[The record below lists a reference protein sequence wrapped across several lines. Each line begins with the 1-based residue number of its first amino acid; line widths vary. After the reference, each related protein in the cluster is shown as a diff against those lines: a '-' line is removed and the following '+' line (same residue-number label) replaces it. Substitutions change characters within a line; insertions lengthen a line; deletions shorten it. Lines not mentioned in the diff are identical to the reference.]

1 MRKSAVV
8 AIHMQQNLSDI
19 EWLYGSLET
28 LDDRP
33 LIPFAED
40 TIEQL
45 NALSAALL
53 RDPLSRQY
61 PDVVTFGFF
70 CRKANLLKLKEQH
83 SHMGLRL
90 GRGVVFHIAP
100 SNVPVNF
107 AYSMV
112 AGLLAGNTNVVRV
125 SQKIFP
131 QVNIIVQ
138 HMREIGMERVAVV
151 RYAHDSEANEVFSS
165 KCDVRVIWGG
175 DATIATIRKNSLP
188 ARAFDICFADRYSLA
203 VLNADQLIDEQ
214 DMDNLALKFYNDT
227 YLFDQ
232 NACSSPHLV
241 VWLGVTNSI
250 AKAKEMF
257 WSALQRIVEQKYTFQ
272 DVMAVDKLTALYRQ
286 AVVMPTHAEKTKDN
300 LLCRVEIDTLA
311 SDIDAFRCASGY
323 FTEYTAESLD
333 EIADI
338 VTRKYQTLAYFGFE
352 KNELEEFVLRNR
364 LTGIDRIV
372 PLGDTTAFSLIW
384 DGNDLINT
392 MSRVV
397 DIK

>member
-19 EWLYGSLET
+19 EWLHGSLATMDE
-28 LDDRP
+28 RP
-33 LIPFAED
+33 LMPFAEE

-45 NALSAALL
+45 NALSVALL
-53 RDPLSRQY
+53 KDPLSRQY

-70 CRKANLLKLKEQH
+70 CRKANMLKLKEQH
-83 SHMGLRL
+83 SHKELRL

-125 SQKIFP
+125 SQKAFP
-131 QVNIIVQ
+131 QVDIIVK
-138 HMREIGMERVAVV
+138 HMHEIGMERVAVV
-151 RYAHDSEANEVFSS
+151 RYTHDSEANEVFSA

-175 DATIATIRKNSLP
+175 DATIATIRKNALL
-188 ARAFDICFADRYSLA
+188 ARAFEICFADRYSLA
-203 VLNADQLIDEQ
+203 VINADKLVHEQ
-214 DMDNLALKFYNDT
+214 DMEGLALKFYNDT

-232 NACSSPHLV
+232 NACSAPHLV
-241 VWLGVTNSI
+241 VWLGDADSI
-250 AKAKEMF
+250 VSAKEKF
-257 WSALQRIVEQKYTFQ
+257 WSTLQQIIEQKYTFQ

-286 AVVMPTHAEKTKDN
+286 AVAMPTHAEKTKDN
-300 LLCRVEIDTLA
+300 LLCRVSIDSLSNDIDTY
-311 SDIDAFRCASGY
+311 RCASGY
-323 FTEYTAESLD
+323 FTEYIAKNLD
-333 EIADI
+333 EIASI
-338 VTRKYQTLAYFGFE
+338 VSKKYQTLAYYGFE
-352 KNELEEFVLRNR
+352 KRELEDFVLCNR

-372 PLGDTTAFSLIW
+372 PFGDTTAFSLIW
-384 DGNDLINT
+384 DGNDLIEI

-397 DIK
+397 NID

>member
-8 AIHMQQNLSDI
+8 ATHMQQSLSDI
-19 EWLYGSLET
+19 EWLHGSMAT

-33 LIPFAED
+33 LIPFAEE

-45 NALSAALL
+45 NALSVALL
-53 RDPLSRQY
+53 KDQHSRQY

-83 SHMGLRL
+83 SHTELRL
-90 GRGVVFHIAP
+90 GRGVIFHIAP

-125 SQKIFP
+125 SQKAFP
-131 QVNIIVQ
+131 QVDIIVK

-151 RYAHDSEANEVFSS
+151 RYAHESEANEVLSA

-175 DATIATIRKNSLP
+175 DATIATIRKNALP

-203 VLNADQLIDEQ
+203 VINADKLVDEQ
-214 DMDNLALKFYNDT
+214 DVDGLALRFYNDT

-232 NACSSPHLV
+232 NACSAPHLV
-241 VWLGVTNSI
+241 VWLGGNDSI

-257 WSALQRIVEQKYTFQ
+257 WPALQRVAEQKYTFQ

-286 AVVMPTHAEKTKDN
+286 AVAMPTHAEEHKNN
-300 LLCRVEIDTLA
+300 LLCRVEIDTLP
-311 SDIDAFRCASGY
+311 SDIDTFRCASGY
-323 FTEYTAESLD
+323 FTEYTAKNLD
-333 EIADI
+333 KIASI
-338 VTRKYQTLAYFGFE
+338 VTRKYQTLAYYGFE
-352 KNELEEFVLRNR
+352 KEELKHFVLRNR
-364 LTGIDRIV
+364 IIGIDRIV
-372 PLGDTTAFSLIW
+372 PFGETTSFSLIW

-397 DIK
+397 AVT

>member
-8 AIHMQQNLSDI
+8 AIHMQQNFSDI
-19 EWLYGSLET
+19 EWLHGSLET

-151 RYAHDSEANEVFSS
+151 RYAHESEANEVFST

-175 DATIATIRKNSLP
+175 DATIATIRKNALP
-188 ARAFDICFADRYSLA
+188 ARAFDICFADRYSMA
-203 VLNADQLIDEQ
+203 VINADKLVYER
-214 DMDNLALKFYNDT
+214 DMDGLALKFYNDT

-232 NACSSPHLV
+232 NACSAPHLV
-241 VWLGVTNSI
+241 VWLGNADSI
-250 AKAKEMF
+250 VSAKEKF
-257 WSALQRIVEQKYTFQ
+257 WSALQQIVDQKYTFQ

-286 AVVMPTHAEKTKDN
+286 AEAMPTHAIENENN
-300 LLCRVEIDTLA
+300 LLCRVEIETLA

-338 VTRKYQTLAYFGFE
+338 INRKYQTLAYYGFE
-352 KNELEEFVLRNR
+352 MKEFQDFVLRKR

-372 PLGDTTAFSLIW
+372 PFGDTTAFSMVW
-384 DGNDLINT
+384 DGNNLIST
-392 MSRVV
+392 MSRVL

>member
-8 AIHMQQNLSDI
+8 VIHMQQNLSDI
-19 EWLYGSLET
+19 EWLYGSLAT
-28 LDDRP
+28 MDDKP
-33 LIPFAED
+33 LIPFAEE

-45 NALSAALL
+45 NALSVALL
-53 RDPLSRQY
+53 RDPHARQY
-61 PDVVTFGFF
+61 PDVMTFGFF
-70 CRKANLLKLKEQH
+70 CRKASLLKLKEQH
-83 SHMGLRL
+83 SHTELRL

-112 AGLLAGNTNVVRV
+112 AGLLAGNSNVVRV
-125 SQKIFP
+125 SQKNFP
-131 QVNIIVQ
+131 QVDIIVK
-138 HMREIGMERVAVV
+138 HMREIGMERVTVV
-151 RYAHDSEANEVFSS
+151 RYTHESAANEAFSS

-175 DATIATIRKNSLP
+175 DATIATIRKNALP

-203 VLNADQLIDEQ
+203 VINADKLMDEK
-214 DMDNLALKFYNDT
+214 DMDSLAMKFYNDT

-232 NACSSPHLV
+232 NACSAPHLV
-241 VWLGVTNSI
+241 VWLGATNSI

-257 WSALQRIVEQKYTFQ
+257 WSALQRVVEQKYTFQ

-286 AVVMPTHAEKTKDN
+286 AVAMHTHAEEKKNN
-300 LLCRVEIDTLA
+300 LLCRVSIDSLPTY
-311 SDIDAFRCASGY
+311 IDAFRCASGY

-338 VTRKYQTLAYFGFE
+338 ITRKYQTLAYYGFE
-352 KNELEEFVLRNR
+352 KKELQDFVLRNC

-372 PLGDTTAFSLIW
+372 PFGDTTAFSLIW
-384 DGNDLINT
+384 DGNDLINI
-392 MSRVV
+392 MSRVIDV
-397 DIK
+397 K

>member
-8 AIHMQQNLSDI
+8 AIHMQQILSDI
-19 EWLYGSLET
+19 EWLYGSLAT
-28 LDDRP
+28 LDAKP
-33 LIPFAED
+33 LIPFAEE

-45 NALSAALL
+45 NALSVALL

-70 CRKANLLKLKEQH
+70 CRKANLLKLKEQQ

-125 SQKIFP
+125 SQKNFP
-131 QVNIIVQ
+131 QVDIIVK
-138 HMREIGMERVAVV
+138 HMREIGMERVTVV
-151 RYAHDSEANEVFSS
+151 RYTHESAANEAFSS

-175 DATIATIRKNSLP
+175 DATIATIRKNALP
-188 ARAFDICFADRYSLA
+188 ARAFDICFADRYSMA
-203 VLNADQLIDEQ
+203 VINADKLVHER
-214 DMDNLALKFYNDT
+214 DMDGLALKFYNDT

-232 NACSSPHLV
+232 NACSAPHLV
-241 VWLGVTNSI
+241 VWLRDADSI
-250 AKAKEMF
+250 VSAKEKF

-272 DVMAVDKLTALYRQ
+272 DVMAVDKLTALFRQ
-286 AVVMPTHAEKTKDN
+286 AVAMPTHAEEKKNN
-300 LLCRVEIDTLA
+300 LLCRVSIDSLPT
-311 SDIDAFRCASGY
+311 DIDAFRCASGY

-338 VTRKYQTLAYFGFE
+338 INRKYQTLAYYGFE
-352 KNELEEFVLRNR
+352 KKELQDFVLRNC

-372 PLGDTTAFSLIW
+372 PFGDTTDFSLIW
-384 DGNDLINT
+384 DGNNLIST

>member
-8 AIHMQQNLSDI
+8 ATHMQQSLSDI
-19 EWLYGSLET
+19 EWLHGSMAT

-45 NALSAALL
+45 NALSTALL

-151 RYAHDSEANEVFSS
+151 RYAHDSAANEVFSS
-165 KCDVRVIWGG
+165 KCDVRAIWGG
-175 DATIATIRKNSLP
+175 DATIATIRKNALP

-203 VLNADQLIDEQ
+203 VINADKLIEERDL
-214 DMDNLALKFYNDT
+214 DSLALKFYNDT

-232 NACSSPHLV
+232 NACSAPHLV
-241 VWLGVTNSI
+241 VWLGATNSI
-250 AKAKEMF
+250 VKAKEMF
-257 WSALQRIVEQKYTFQ
+257 WSALQRVVEQKYIFQ

-286 AVVMPTHAEKTKDN
+286 AVAMPMHAERTKDN

-311 SDIDAFRCASGY
+311 SNIDAFRCASGY
-323 FTEYTAESLD
+323 FTEYTAKNID
-333 EIADI
+333 EIANI
-338 VTRKYQTLAYFGFE
+338 ITSKYQTLAYYGVE
-352 KNELEEFVLRNR
+352 KNELEDFALRNR

-372 PLGDTTAFSLIW
+372 PFGDTTAFSLIW
-384 DGNDLINT
+384 DGNNLINT
-392 MSRVV
+392 MSRIV

>member
-19 EWLYGSLET
+19 VWLHGSLAI
-28 LDDRP
+28 LDGRP
-33 LIPFAED
+33 LIPFAEE
-40 TIEQL
+40 TMEQL
-45 NALSAALL
+45 NALSVALL
-53 RDPLSRQY
+53 KDPHSRQY

-70 CRKANLLKLKEQH
+70 CRKAILLKLKEQH
-83 SHMGLRL
+83 SHTELRL
-90 GRGVVFHIAP
+90 GRGVIFHIAP

-125 SQKIFP
+125 SQKAFP
-131 QVNIIVQ
+131 QVDIIVK

-151 RYAHDSEANEVFSS
+151 RYAHESEANEVLSA

-175 DATIATIRKNSLP
+175 DATIATIRKNALP

-203 VLNADQLIDEQ
+203 VINADKLVDEQ
-214 DMDNLALKFYNDT
+214 DVDGLALRFYNDT

-232 NACSSPHLV
+232 NACSAPHLV
-241 VWLGVTNSI
+241 VWIGGDDNI
-250 AKAKEMF
+250 AKAKGIF
-257 WSALQRIVEQKYTFQ
+257 WTALQRIAEQKYIFQ

-286 AVVMPTHAEKTKDN
+286 AVAMPIHIEKTKDN
-300 LLCRVEIDTLA
+300 LLCRVNIDSLPK
-311 SDIDAFRCASGY
+311 DIDAFRCASGY
-323 FTEYTAESLD
+323 FTEYTAKNLD
-333 EIADI
+333 EIVSI
-338 VTRKYQTLAYFGFE
+338 VTRKYQTLAYYGFE
-352 KNELEEFVLRNR
+352 KEELNNFVLRNR
-364 LTGIDRIV
+364 LIGIDRIV

-384 DGNDLINT
+384 DGNDLINV

-397 DIK
+397 DIL

>member
-8 AIHMQQNLSDI
+8 ATHMQQSLSDI
-19 EWLYGSLET
+19 EWLHGSMAT

-33 LIPFAED
+33 LIPFAEE

-45 NALSAALL
+45 NALSSALL
-53 RDPLSRQY
+53 KDPVSRQY

-70 CRKANLLKLKEQH
+70 CRRANLLKLKEQYVH
-83 SHMGLRL
+83 IGLRI
-90 GRGVVFHIAP
+90 GRGMVFHIAP

-112 AGLLAGNTNVVRV
+112 AGLLAGNSNVVRV
-125 SQKIFP
+125 SQKSFP
-131 QVNIIVQ
+131 QVDIIVK

-151 RYAHDSEANEVFSS
+151 RYAHESEANEVLSA

-175 DATIATIRKNSLP
+175 DATIATIRKNALP

-203 VLNADQLIDEQ
+203 VINADKLVDEQ
-214 DMDNLALKFYNDT
+214 DVDGLALRFYNDT

-232 NACSSPHLV
+232 NACSAPHLV
-241 VWLGVTNSI
+241 VWIGGDDNI
-250 AKAKEMF
+250 AKAKGIF

-286 AVVMPTHAEKTKDN
+286 AVAMPTHAEEHKNN
-300 LLCRVEIDTLA
+300 LLCRVEIDTLP
-311 SDIDAFRCASGY
+311 SDIDTFRCTCGY
-323 FTEYTAESLD
+323 FTEYTAADLD
-333 EIADI
+333 EIASI
-338 VTRKYQTLAYFGFE
+338 ITRKYQTLAYYGFE
-352 KNELEEFVLRNR
+352 RNELDDFVLRNR

-372 PLGDTTAFSLIW
+372 PFGDTTAFSLIW
-384 DGNDLINT
+384 DGNNLINI

-397 DIK
+397 DIL

>member
-8 AIHMQQNLSDI
+8 ATHMQQSLSDI
-19 EWLYGSLET
+19 EWLHGSMAT

-33 LIPFAED
+33 LIPFAEE

-45 NALSAALL
+45 NALSTALL

-83 SHMGLRL
+83 SHTGLRL
-90 GRGVVFHIAP
+90 GRGIVFHIAP

-107 AYSMV
+107 AYSIV

-125 SQKIFP
+125 SQKAFP
-131 QVNIIVQ
+131 QVDIIVR
-138 HMREIGMERVAVV
+138 HMCEIGMERVAVV
-151 RYAHDSEANEVFSS
+151 RYAHDSAANEVFSS
-165 KCDVRVIWGG
+165 KCDVRAIWGG
-175 DATIATIRKNSLP
+175 DATITTIRKHALP

-203 VLNADQLIDEQ
+203 VINADKLIEER
-214 DMDNLALKFYNDT
+214 DMDSLALKFYNDT

-232 NACSSPHLV
+232 NACSAPHLV
-241 VWLGVTNSI
+241 VWLGATNSI
-250 AKAKEMF
+250 VKAKEMF
-257 WSALQRIVEQKYTFQ
+257 WPALQRVVEQKYTFQ

-286 AVVMPTHAEKTKDN
+286 AVAMPTHAERTKDN

-311 SDIDAFRCASGY
+311 SNIDAFRCASGY
-323 FTEYTAESLD
+323 FTEYTAKNID
-333 EIADI
+333 EIANI
-338 VTRKYQTLAYFGFE
+338 ITSKYQTLAYYGVE
-352 KNELEEFVLRNR
+352 KNELEDFALHNR

-372 PLGDTTAFSLIW
+372 PFGDTTAFSLIW
-384 DGNDLINT
+384 DGNNLINI
-392 MSRVV
+392 MSRIV

>member
-8 AIHMQQNLSDI
+8 VIHMQQNLSDI
-19 EWLYGSLET
+19 EWLYGSLAI

-33 LIPFAED
+33 LIPFAEE

-45 NALSAALL
+45 NALSVALL
-53 RDPLSRQY
+53 KEPLSRQY

-70 CRKANLLKLKEQH
+70 CRKANMLKLKEQH
-83 SHMGLRL
+83 SHKELRL

-125 SQKIFP
+125 SQKAFP
-131 QVNIIVQ
+131 QVDIIVK
-138 HMREIGMERVAVV
+138 HMHEIGMERVAVV
-151 RYAHDSEANEVFSS
+151 RYAHESDANEVFSS

-175 DATIATIRKNSLP
+175 DATIATIRKNVLP

-203 VLNADQLIDEQ
+203 VINADKLVDER
-214 DMDNLALKFYNDT
+214 DMDGLALKFYNDT

-232 NACSSPHLV
+232 NACSAPHLV
-241 VWLGVTNSI
+241 VWLGDADSI
-250 AKAKEMF
+250 VSAKEKF
-257 WSALQRIVEQKYTFQ
+257 WSTLQQIIEQKYTFQ

-286 AVVMPTHAEKTKDN
+286 AVAMPMHAEKTKDN
-300 LLCRVEIDTLA
+300 LLCRVTIDSLPE
-311 SDIDAFRCASGY
+311 DIDAFRCASGY
-323 FTEYTAESLD
+323 FTEYTAKNID
-333 EIADI
+333 DIAGI
-338 VTRKYQTLAYFGFE
+338 VTRKYQTMAYYGFE
-352 KNELEEFVLRNR
+352 KEELNNFVLRNR
-364 LTGIDRIV
+364 LIGIDRIV

-397 DIK
+397 DVK

>member
-8 AIHMQQNLSDI
+8 VIHMQQNLSDI
-19 EWLYGSLET
+19 EWLYGSLAT
-28 LDDRP
+28 MDDKP
-33 LIPFAED
+33 LIPFAEE

-45 NALSAALL
+45 NALSVALL
-53 RDPLSRQY
+53 RDPHARQY

-83 SHMGLRL
+83 SHTELRL

-112 AGLLAGNTNVVRV
+112 AGLLAGNSNVVRV
-125 SQKIFP
+125 SQKSFP
-131 QVNIIVQ
+131 QVDIIVK
-138 HMREIGMERVAVV
+138 HIREIGMERVTVV
-151 RYAHDSEANEVFSS
+151 RYTHESAANEAFSS

-175 DATIATIRKNSLP
+175 DATIATIRKNALP

-203 VLNADQLIDEQ
+203 VINADILMDEK
-214 DMDNLALKFYNDT
+214 DMDSLAMKFYNDT

-232 NACSSPHLV
+232 NACSAPHLV
-241 VWLGVTNSI
+241 VWLGDADSI
-250 AKAKEMF
+250 VSVKEKF
-257 WSALQRIVEQKYTFQ
+257 WSALQRIVELKYTFQ

-286 AVVMPTHAEKTKDN
+286 AVAMHTHAEEKKNN
-300 LLCRVEIDTLA
+300 LLCRVSIDSLPT
-311 SDIDAFRCASGY
+311 DIDAFRCASGY
-323 FTEYTAESLD
+323 FTEYTTESLD

-338 VTRKYQTLAYFGFE
+338 ITRKYQTLAYYGFE
-352 KNELEEFVLRNR
+352 KKELQDFVLRNC

-372 PLGDTTAFSLIW
+372 PFGDTTAFSLIW
-384 DGNDLINT
+384 DGNDLINI
-392 MSRVV
+392 MSRIV
-397 DIK
+397 DVP